1 MARNANRIQLSPKPT
16 TRRIKM
22 KVKVSVHRDFKI
34 GSIDDRLYSAFI
46 EHMGRAIYGGIYDPA
61 HPQADEN
68 GFRKDV
74 LKLVRDLKIPAIRYP
89 GGNFVS
95 AYRWEDGV
103 GPRETRPVRL
113 DLAWRCTETN
123 QIGINEFADWAKLA
137 GIEMMLAV
145 NLGTRGLD
153 DARNF
158 LEYVNFPSGTA
169 LSDLRQSHGKAEPH
183 NVKLWCL
190 GNEMDGPWQTGHK
203 VAVEYAHLANE
214 TAKALKSFDPSI
226 QTIVCGSSSDSMH
239 TYPDWEREV
248 LEKCYEN
255 VDYIS
260 LHKYFENHEAD
271 TLNFFGKIEET
282 GRYIQAITGTIDH
295 IKAKKRAKNDVF
307 ICFDEWNVWYHQREA
322 DNRRIKEW
330 DWPEAP
336 ALLEETYNFE
346 DALFVA
352 GLLNEFIRHS
362 DRVKIACIAQLVNV
376 IAPIRAEKNGPA
388 WRQSI
393 YHPYRLA
400 SLYGR
405 GEALR
410 TAVDAPTYNCAAAD
424 EVSYLDVASV
434 YSREENTLNFFI
446 INRHLSEAAE
456 LEISLTGFP
465 EPSLSQ
471 HLVMEGYGLQATNSA
486 QNPNHIAPK
495 IGKGVAVESGNLY
508 GVLAPLSYH
517 VLRLNVKAN

>member
-1 MARNANRIQLSPKPT
+1 
-16 TRRIKM
+16 M

-46 EHMGRAIYGGIYDPA
+46 EHMGRAIYGGIYDPG
-61 HPQADEN
+61 HPQADKH

-74 LKLVRDLKIPAIRYP
+74 LKLVQDLNVPTIRYP

-123 QIGINEFADWAKLA
+123 QIGINEFADWTKLA
-137 GIEMMLAV
+137 DIEMMLAI

-158 LEYVNFPSGTA
+158 LEYVNFPSGTTW
-169 LSDLRQSHGKAEPH
+169 SDLRRSHGKNGPH

-203 VAVEYAHLANE
+203 VAIEYGRLANE
-214 TAKALKSFDPSI
+214 AAKAFKSFDPTI
-226 QTIVCGSSSDSMH
+226 KTIVCGSSNDAMP
-239 TYPDWEREV
+239 TYPEWEREV
-248 LEKCYEN
+248 LEESYEN

-260 LHKYFENHEAD
+260 LHKYFENYEGD

-282 GRYIQAITGTIDH
+282 GRYIQAISGTIDYV
-295 IKAKKRAKNDVF
+295 KAKKRAKNNVF
-307 ICFDEWNVWYHQREA
+307 ICFDEWNVWYHQREE

-352 GLLNEFIRHS
+352 GLLNEFIRRS

-376 IAPIRAEKNGPA
+376 IAPIRAEKDGIA
-388 WRQSI
+388 WRQTI
-393 YHPYRLA
+393 YHPYRFA

-405 GEALR
+405 GEALQVS
-410 TAVDAPTYNCAAAD
+410 VDGPTYNCAVAD
-424 EVSYLDVASV
+424 DVSYLDVASV
-434 YSREENTLNFFI
+434 YNDEESTLAFFI
-446 INRHLSEAAE
+446 INRHLTKAAD
-456 LEISLTGFP
+456 LKISLTGFS
-465 EPSLSQ
+465 EASLFE
-471 HLVMEGYGLQATNSA
+471 HWVMEGHSLQATNSA
-486 QNPNHIAPK
+486 ESPDRITPQP
-495 IGKGVAVESGNLY
+495 GKGVAVENGMVCGS
-508 GVLAPLSYH
+508 LAPVSYH
-517 VLRLNVKAN
+517 VLRLKVKNS